1 MYIAKVSKGRRR
13 ILERLPFIGPNLSCD
28 NNISDNNNRSKASSL
43 FPRSQ
48 IRFLLVIESSVLVVR
63 TSHNGTKVIEDCG
76 FLITPNIELLC
87 HFPSAVGTHSML
99 PR

>member
-1 MYIAKVSKGRRR
+1 MIHANV
-13 ILERLPFIGPNLSCD
+13 LERKGLYNE
-28 NNISDNNNRSKASSL
+28 NVRH
-43 FPRSQ
+43 RV
-48 IRFLLVIESSVLVVR
+48 RFLVVIESSVLVVR
-63 TSHNGTKVIEDCG
+63 TSHNGAKFLEDCG